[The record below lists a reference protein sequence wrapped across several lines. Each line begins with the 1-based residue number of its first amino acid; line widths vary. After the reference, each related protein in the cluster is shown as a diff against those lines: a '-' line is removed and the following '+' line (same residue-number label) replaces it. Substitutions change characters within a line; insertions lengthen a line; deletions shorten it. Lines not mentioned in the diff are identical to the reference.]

1 VPYRWFDGLNHQE
14 RQSCIQK
21 TLVSLFFAQYL
32 IKISRPCIQ
41 SDKPSHPATITRL
54 DEKNTMELQY
64 LEFDCSEDT
73 EGVVCWDALAQP
85 AANHTAALLRE
96 VTQLLAWAS
105 RFSPQGPGPL
115 DEGAD
120 WDFDLQVHL
129 HKPHSQHSTPAQTHW
144 HDEQQTLD
152 IHPAPGPEERVELS
166 LSLSGT
172 PAFAQALR
180 EHWNAP

>member
-1 VPYRWFDGLNHQE
+1 VFGIDGLNH
-14 RQSCIQK
+14 RDHHGCIQK
-21 TLVSLFFAQYL
+21 TLGSLFFAQDF
-32 IKISRPCIQ
+32 IKSDDSCIQ
-41 SDKPSHPATITRL
+41 SDKHKPPATITGL
-54 DEKNTMELQY
+54 EEKNTMELQY

-85 AANHTAALLRE
+85 AASHTEALLRE

-105 RFSPQGPGPL
+105 HFNPQGPGPL

-129 HKPHSQHSTPAQTHW
+129 HKPHSQHSTPAQAHW
-144 HDEQQTLD
+144 QAEQQTLN
-152 IHPAPGPEERVELS
+152 ILPAPTPEDRVELS

>member
-1 VPYRWFDGLNHQE
+1 VFGIDGLNH
-14 RQSCIQK
+14 RDHHGCIQK
-21 TLVSLFFAQYL
+21 TLGSLFFAQDF
-32 IKISRPCIQ
+32 IKSDDSCIQ
-41 SDKPSHPATITRL
+41 SDKHKPPATITGL
-54 DEKNTMELQY
+54 EEKNTMELQY

-85 AANHTAALLRE
+85 AASHTAALLRE

-105 RFSPQGPGPL
+105 HFNPQGPGPL

-129 HKPHSQHSTPAQTHW
+129 HKPHSQHSTPAQAHW
-144 HDEQQTLD
+144 QAEQQTLN
-152 IHPAPGPEERVELS
+152 ILPAPGPEDRVELS

>member
-1 VPYRWFDGLNHQE
+1 LCEVDGLNHQDH
-14 RQSCIQK
+14 RPCIQK
-21 TLVSLFFAQYL
+21 TLETPSFAQD
-32 IKISRPCIQ
+32 ISNIGISCIQ
-41 SDKPSHPATITRL
+41 SDKPSHPATITEL
-54 DEKNTMELQY
+54 EEKNTMDLQY

-85 AANHTAALLRE
+85 AASHTAALLRE
-96 VTQLLAWAS
+96 VTQLLSWAS

-115 DEGAD
+115 DEGSD

-129 HKPHSQHSTPAQTHW
+129 HKPHSQHSTHAQAHW
-144 HDEQQTLD
+144 QAEQHTLN
-152 IHPAPGPEERVELS
+152 ILPAPGTEDRVELS